1 MPKLTMELEG
11 PSYDDLQDVRS
22 DMSDMEKRLLAQID
36 GLRGMLLQLMDAVKD
51 LRKEVLL

>member
-51 LRKEVLL
+51 LRKEVL